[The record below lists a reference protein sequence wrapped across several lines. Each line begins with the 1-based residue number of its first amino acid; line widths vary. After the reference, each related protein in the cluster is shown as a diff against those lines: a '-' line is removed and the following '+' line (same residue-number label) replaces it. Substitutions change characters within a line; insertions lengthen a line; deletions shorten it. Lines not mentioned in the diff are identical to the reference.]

1 VTLFVYFVILSYIMK
16 QIFQRFWEVAFP
28 YQDKRG
34 DIGHAKITRQYAQ
47 KLVAI
52 ESGDEEIVIPAIT
65 LHDLGWSQVK
75 PENWQPMFQ
84 GKIPREQAFAVI
96 SQHQNESVRLA
107 ASILNQFGYPPEKSR
122 RILEIIL
129 QHDTRMGFISRN
141 EGLVRDA
148 DKLWRYSRIGFT
160 ADIARSGTPPSMEC
174 ERLGHELNNPH
185 FLFSATARRLA
196 ALELRKRRAELGS
209 AFYSKTNFSPLTPV
223 FSTIR
228 HLALSYQDKR
238 DDIGHHAI
246 TLEYARRLLAIE
258 GGNADVVIP
267 AIILHDIGW
276 SRLPPAEVALL
287 FDPSATREQ
296 ELALRNRH
304 QNESVRLAAGILHQI
319 NYPAS
324 QTRRILEI
332 IVQHD
337 TRDGFLSKN
346 DGLVRDADK
355 LWRFSETG
363 FNADARRFKVSRT
376 VQIARLEKE
385 LENPG
390 YIYSTSAHR
399 LAREELEYRKA
410 GI

>member
-1 VTLFVYFVILSYIMK
+1 MK
-16 QIFQRFWEVAFP
+16 KIYRQLWETAFP

-34 DIGHAKITRQYAQ
+34 DTGHAAITRQYAQ
-47 KLVAI
+47 KLVAL
-52 ESGDEEIVIPAIT
+52 EHGDEDIVIPAIT

-107 ASILNQFGYPPEKSR
+107 AGILHRFVYPAEKTAK
-122 RILEIIL
+122 ILEIIL
-129 QHDTRMGFISRN
+129 QHDTRMGFISKN

-148 DKLWRYSRIGFT
+148 DKLWRYSKIGFT

-174 ERLGHELNNPH
+174 ERLGHELNNPR
-185 FLFSATARRLA
+185 FLFSTTARRLA
-196 ALELRKRRAELGS
+196 AMELKKRRSGLNS
-209 AFYSKTNFSPLTPV
+209 PFYTGLNIKPLTSV
-223 FSTIR
+223 FKQI
-228 HLALSYQDKR
+228 LKIALPYQDKR
-238 DDIGHHAI
+238 DDAGHHAI
-246 TLEYARRLLAIE
+246 TLDYTRRLAALEYGDEDI
-258 GGNADVVIP
+258 VIP

-276 SRLPPAEVALL
+276 SCIPPAEVAVL

-304 QNESVRLAAGILHQI
+304 QNESVRLAAGILHQLG
-319 NYPAS
+319 YPAS
-324 QTRRILEI
+324 QTRRILDI

-337 TRDGFLSKN
+337 TRDGFLSKD

-363 FNADARRFKVSRT
+363 FNADNRRFKVSRT
-376 VQIARLEKE
+376 VQIAWLEKE
-385 LENPG
+385 LEKPC
-390 YIYSTSAHR
+390 YIYSASARR